1 MPTCSLSDLK
11 KLTILCIA
19 VGFVILI
26 VIAGIVIVWKWRE
39 SSQQKPP
46 STVLLQEEQYRL
58 NKGPLPPVPEN
69 SSHYRSLIRQA
80 DPQAFPQHSQTM
92 PRPPPQQD
100 MQEGDDYSTDWRFG
114 TAPWQKQGVQA
125 NVWRGFWLEQT
136 TNCVKNS
143 CLVHNLNLV
152 VMP

>member
-1 MPTCSLSDLK
+1 MFGQNRQATDFMTFPDLK
-11 KLTILCIA
+11 KLTILSIV

-39 SSQQKPP
+39 SSQRKPP

-69 SSHYRSLIRQA
+69 SSHYRSLIRQP
-80 DPQAFPQHSQTM
+80 DHQAFPQHNQTM

-114 TAPWQKQGVQA
+114 TAPWQKQTAVSIG
-125 NVWRGFWLEQT
+125 
-136 TNCVKNS
+136 
-143 CLVHNLNLV
+143 
-152 VMP
+152 